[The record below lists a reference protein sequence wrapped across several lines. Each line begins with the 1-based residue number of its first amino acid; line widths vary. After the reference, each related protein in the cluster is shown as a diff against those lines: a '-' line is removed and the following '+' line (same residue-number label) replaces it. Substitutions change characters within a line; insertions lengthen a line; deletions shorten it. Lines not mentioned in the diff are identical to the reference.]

1 MADAAL
7 CPGVA
12 ETHTGLVVFVG
23 DLAYKVK
30 KPVVTDFLDFST
42 HAHREQA
49 CLHEVELNRRLAPDS
64 YLGIGHF
71 QPPLPGEAPEPVI
84 VMRRHPDERRLAGMV
99 RRGEDVREPLAA
111 IAAILARFH
120 AGAHRGPEVDEEAT
134 VDAVTGRWRENL
146 AELDRY
152 AAGVVPGVDP
162 VLVADVG
169 RRALGFLAGR
179 AELFAERIDV
189 KRIVDGHADLLA
201 DDIFCL
207 PEGPALLDCLEFDDR
222 LRYVDGVDDA
232 AFLAMDLE
240 FLGRPDLGAF
250 FLRQYLELAADDAP
264 ESLRHFYIAYR
275 AVVRAKVECVRYTQ
289 GHTESADDARR
300 HLQIALE
307 HLRTGSVRL
316 ILIGGAAGTGKS
328 TLARALSEELAA
340 QVISTDDV
348 RAQMAARGEIAGES
362 GVLGEGLYTP
372 DNIEAVYDAVLG
384 QARRGLSRGRT
395 VILDGTWSDPRQRQR
410 AREVAAHSALA
421 EFACVASLD
430 ETVARIRT
438 RTATTSQ
445 VTPDIATALAHRDHD
460 HGSWPEAHR
469 IDTTRDLSESVTEV
483 LDICVS
489 PVERRAP

>member
-1 MADAAL
+1 MADAVL

-12 ETHTGLVVFVG
+12 ETHTGLVIFVG

-42 HAHREQA
+42 HAYREQA
-49 CLHEVELNRRLAPDS
+49 CAHEVELNRRLAPDS
-64 YLGIGHF
+64 YLGVGHF
-71 QPPLPGEAPEPVI
+71 HPPLPGEAPEPVI
-84 VMRRHPDERRLAGMV
+84 VMRRHPDDRRLAGMV
-99 RRGEDVREPLAA
+99 RRGEDVTEPLAA
-111 IAAILARFH
+111 ITAILARFH
-120 AGAHRGPEVDEEAT
+120 AGAHRGREVDEQAT

-146 AELDRY
+146 VELDRY

-162 VLVADVG
+162 VVVADIG

-179 AELFAERIDV
+179 SELLAERINAQ
-189 KRIVDGHADLLA
+189 RIVDGHADLLA
-201 DDIFCL
+201 DDIFCM

-250 FLRQYLELAADDAP
+250 FLRRYLELAADDAP

-289 GHTESADDARR
+289 GHVESADDARR

-316 ILIGGAAGTGKS
+316 ILVGGGPGTGKT
-328 TLARALSEELAA
+328 TLARALAEKLGA

-348 RAQMAARGEIAGES
+348 RAQMVARGEITGEP
-362 GVLGEGLYTP
+362 GILGEGLYTRE
-372 DNIEAVYDAVLG
+372 NIEAVYDAVLG
-384 QARRGLSRGRT
+384 QARRGLSEGRT

-421 EFACVASLD
+421 ELACVASLD
-430 ETVARIRT
+430 ETVVRIRT
-438 RTATTSQ
+438 RTGTTSQ
-445 VTPDIATALAHRDHD
+445 VTPDIATALVHREPH

-469 IDTTRDLSESVTEV
+469 IDTTRDLSESVAEA
-483 LDICVS
+483 LDIC
-489 PVERRAP
+489 RDL